1 MFTGIIEETGTV
13 VSFEEQQN
21 SWRLVLAAE
30 VVTKD
35 LQMGDSVAVNGCCL
49 TAVAFDQSRIEFD
62 LLGETKRLTSIDGV
76 GPGGKVNTKDLQ
88 MGDSVAVNGCCL
100 TAVAFDQS
108 RIEFDLLG
116 ETKRLTSIDGVGPGG
131 KVNLERALLP
141 STRMGGH
148 FVSGHVDGTG
158 VIEAIEPR
166 GKDFFFRIKPDA
178 DKLKYIVSK
187 GCITVDGISL
197 TVSEVEES
205 GFAIWLIPHTM
216 EVTNLHTKQV
226 GDRVNLEYDLIAKY
240 VEKLFAPQG

>member
-1 MFTGIIEETGTV
+1 MFTGIVAETGLTLQV
-13 VSFEEQQN
+13 N
-21 SWRLVLAAE
+21 DTGKGIRLEIQAE
-30 VVTKD
+30 HTSSE
-35 LQMGDSVAVNGCCL
+35 LRLGDSIAVNGCCL

-62 LLGETKRLTSIDGV
+62 LLGETKRLTSIDG
-76 GPGGKVNTKDLQ
+76 L
-88 MGDSVAVNGCCL
+88 
-100 TAVAFDQS
+100 
-108 RIEFDLLG
+108 
-116 ETKRLTSIDGVGPGG
+116 GPGG

-148 FVSGHVDGTG
+148 FVSGHVDGTA

-166 GKDFFFRIKPDA
+166 GKDFYFRIRPDA

-197 TVSEVEES
+197 TVSEVDAT

-216 EVTNLHTKQV
+216 EVTNLHTKKV

-240 VEKLFAPQG
+240 VEKLFAPEV

>member
-1 MFTGIIEETGTV
+1 VDAELLLPAFSPKLIFMFTGIVEETGAV
-13 VSFEEQQN
+13 VSFEERE
-21 SWRLVLAAE
+21 SAWRLVLEAHE
-30 VVTKD
+30 VTKD

-49 TAVAFDQSRIEFD
+49 TAVAFSEDRIEFD
-62 LLGETKRLTSIDGV
+62 LLEESVRLTSI
-76 GPGGKVNTKDLQ
+76 
-88 MGDSVAVNGCCL
+88 NGIG
-100 TAVAFDQS
+100 S
-108 RIEFDLLG
+108 
-116 ETKRLTSIDGVGPGG
+116 GG

-166 GKDFFFRIKPDA
+166 GKDFFFRIKPPA
-178 DKLKYIVSK
+178 ESLRYIVQK

-197 TVSEVEES
+197 TVAEVDDA

-216 EVTNLHTKQV
+216 EVTNLHTKKV

-240 VEKLFAPQG
+240 VEKLFARYG

>member
-1 MFTGIIEETGTV
+1 MFTGIVEETGTV

-21 SWRLVLAAE
+21 AWRLVLAAN
-30 VVTKD
+30 VVTQD
-35 LQMGDSVAVNGCCL
+35 LQLGDSVAVNGCCL
-49 TAVAFDQSRIEFD
+49 TAVEFDAGRIEFD
-62 LLGETKRLTSIDGV
+62 LLAESVRLTSIEGI
-76 GPGGKVNTKDLQ
+76 G
-88 MGDSVAVNGCCL
+88 A
-100 TAVAFDQS
+100 
-108 RIEFDLLG
+108 
-116 ETKRLTSIDGVGPGG
+116 GG

-158 VIEAIEPR
+158 VIEAIESR
-166 GKDFFFRIKPDA
+166 GKDFYFRIKPDA

-197 TVSEVEES
+197 TVSEVDET

-240 VEKLFAPQG
+240 VEKLFAPIG